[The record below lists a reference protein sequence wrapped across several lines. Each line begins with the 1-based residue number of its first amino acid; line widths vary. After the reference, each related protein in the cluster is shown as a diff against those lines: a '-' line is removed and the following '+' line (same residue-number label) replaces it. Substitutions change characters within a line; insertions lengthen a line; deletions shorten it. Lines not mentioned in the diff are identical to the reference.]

1 MKNLIAFYDDQNNFK
16 TELEDIAIPSE
27 LKPNEVL
34 IKVTV
39 AGSNPK
45 DLKHPLPA
53 YFNNKLNQ
61 GDDCAG

>member
-1 MKNLIAFYDDQNNFK
+1 MKNLIAFYDEQKNFQ
-16 TELEDIAIPSE
+16 TQLEDIAVPVD
-27 LKPNEVL
+27 LKPHEVL

-45 DLKHPLPA
+45 DLKHPHPNYL
-53 YFNNKLNQ
+53 NNKLNQ